1 MQLPEQKSERN
12 RLLRAL
18 DAEDYRWITPQ
29 LEHVTMKSGD
39 VLAAENQPFTHV
51 YFMDTGVASVTNKV
65 SGGTVEVGTVGNEG
79 LAGLSVYLDG
89 GGIPSRTFVQVP
101 GDGRRMP
108 AAEFA
113 AGAEERSGLQKIL
126 KRYVKA
132 YLIQVAQTA
141 ACNRAHSI
149 EERCARW
156 LLMTHD
162 RVGGAHTFPLT
173 HQFLAYML
181 GVRRAG
187 VTVAAGILQ
196 KAGLIQY
203 TRGSITISDRVG
215 LEAASCEC
223 YGIVAGHVDR
233 LFPPAHSPETRDA
246 DRPYDVRM
254 AELSDGDMDFTTGN
268 GRVAL
273 LRNN

>member
-1 MQLPEQKSERN
+1 MSPPEQKFERN

-18 DAEDYRWITPQ
+18 DADDYRWIAPQ
-29 LEHVTMKSGD
+29 LEAVTMKSGD
-39 VLAAENQPFTHV
+39 VLAEENQPFTHV
-51 YFMDTGVASVTNKV
+51 YFMGTGVASVTNQV

-79 LAGLSVYLDG
+79 LAGLSVYLGGG

-101 GDGRRMP
+101 GEGKRMP
-108 AAEFA
+108 AAAFA
-113 AGAEERSGLQKIL
+113 AGAGERPGLQRIL
-126 KRYVKA
+126 KRYVQA
-132 YLIQVAQTA
+132 YLIQVSQTA
-141 ACNRAHSI
+141 ACNRAHSV

-162 RVGGAHTFPLT
+162 RVGGGHTFPLT

-196 KAGLIQY
+196 KAGLIHY
-203 TRGSITISDRVG
+203 TRGSITISDRTG

-223 YGIVAGHVDR
+223 YGVVAEHVDR
-233 LFPPAHSPETRDA
+233 LTCPAH
-246 DRPYDVRM
+246 
-254 AELSDGDMDFTTGN
+254 
-268 GRVAL
+268 
-273 LRNN
+273 